1 MSQKIEIVKVKN
13 DLLVMAVHSYPKI
26 TFISLYIVGL
36 KRFLNNMLCFF
47 NIAYLTSYETYY
59 IFISHNPNH

>member
-13 DLLVMAVHSYPKI
+13 DLLVMAVHSYQKI
-26 TFISLYIVGL
+26 TFIFLCIVGL
-36 KRFLNNMLCFF
+36 KRILNNMLCFF
-47 NIAYLTSYETYY
+47 NIAYLTSYKTYY